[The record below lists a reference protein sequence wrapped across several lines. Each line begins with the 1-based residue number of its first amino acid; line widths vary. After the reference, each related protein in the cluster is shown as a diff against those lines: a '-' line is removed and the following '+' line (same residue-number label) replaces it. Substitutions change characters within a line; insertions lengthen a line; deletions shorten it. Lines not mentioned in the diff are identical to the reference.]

1 MCRAGRDEVRRRGA
15 AAFEGHIAGYEA
27 RILVESGHYQD
38 AEALSKEIL
47 ATFSPLIGGLNAT
60 LWICPALIRRGRYGE
75 ARHLLDELVPA
86 ARRIAGNY
94 WLAAALA
101 YEAELE
107 EARGNLAAARRAL
120 TEAVNKVVADGDV
133 LNGLVALVPAVR
145 LLPSSVAKRLV
156 DIAGRAPEH
165 PAFKARL
172 LEADGVWTCDR
183 ALFQQAAEMYRSLD
197 LPYDE
202 ARCRLEAGE
211 LDRASEIIASL
222 GVEDGPLGT
231 GLRTLKSANGR

>member
-1 MCRAGRDEVRRRGA
+1 MV
-15 AAFEGHIAGYEA
+15 
-27 RILVESGHYQD
+27 
-38 AEALSKEIL
+38 LSV
-47 ATFSPLIGGLNAT
+47 
-60 LWICPALIRRGRYGE
+60 GE

-145 LLPSSVAKRLV
+145 LLPSSVAKGLV
-156 DIAGRAPEH
+156 DIAGRAPE
-165 PAFKARL
+165 
-172 LEADGVWTCDR
+172 
-183 ALFQQAAEMYRSLD
+183 
-197 LPYDE
+197 LPFE
-202 ARCRLEAGE
+202 G
-211 LDRASEIIASL
+211 
-222 GVEDGPLGT
+222 
-231 GLRTLKSANGR
+231 